1 MRVKGRSVLV
11 ACAALLAV
19 AAALLP
25 LGRHVCGNALSAAEI
40 LTRSAALGHG
50 VADLRCSATVD
61 MTFAQEPPITLSV
74 DYLVKAPDKCKL
86 VVTERTAQD
95 GGHDEFEYKQGM
107 ICVLRGNRLA
117 IWNPSNLRLI
127 ETELDQRDPIDTSF
141 LHHGTGMIPG
151 VGPYVQGLYCLS
163 DARNFSPRLVEVVN
177 IGGRRAYLLELVAK
191 QPTRRAEPWEIS
203 KQTLWIDT
211 EKFVPLKSE
220 VLSPRGELVSTTTYG
235 EIRQTGEGRW
245 AALQTKTRVEP
256 GSVRVASPVT
266 VGQGA
271 EPPTEET
278 WKGDVP
284 YDGRI
289 VRRHFECVQGAV
301 LLPVWVEVTD
311 LEGNMLSRAVFDQ
324 YQLNT
329 GIPDDA
335 FALLPAKK

>member
-177 IGGRRAYLLELVAK
+177 IGGRRAYLL
-191 QPTRRAEPWEIS
+191 
-203 KQTLWIDT
+203 
-211 EKFVPLKSE
+211 
-220 VLSPRGELVSTTTYG
+220 
-235 EIRQTGEGRW
+235 
-245 AALQTKTRVEP
+245 
-256 GSVRVASPVT
+256 
-266 VGQGA
+266 
-271 EPPTEET
+271 
-278 WKGDVP
+278 
-284 YDGRI
+284 
-289 VRRHFECVQGAV
+289 
-301 LLPVWVEVTD
+301 
-311 LEGNMLSRAVFDQ
+311 
-324 YQLNT
+324 
-329 GIPDDA
+329 
-335 FALLPAKK
+335 